1 MPVLKITSNTRVPS
15 DKVAGFLK
23 QCSTQVASILSK
35 PESYVMVSYQHNANM
50 LFAGQDHP
58 MAYLELKSI
67 ALPQDKTTLL
77 SEQLCSVIQAQLGT
91 PFDRVYIE
99 FSDAQRH
106 MFGWNGKTFA
116 D

>member
-23 QCSTQVASILSK
+23 QCSTQVASILS
-35 PESYVMVSYQHNANM
+35 N
-50 LFAGQDHP
+50 
-58 MAYLELKSI
+58 LELKSI